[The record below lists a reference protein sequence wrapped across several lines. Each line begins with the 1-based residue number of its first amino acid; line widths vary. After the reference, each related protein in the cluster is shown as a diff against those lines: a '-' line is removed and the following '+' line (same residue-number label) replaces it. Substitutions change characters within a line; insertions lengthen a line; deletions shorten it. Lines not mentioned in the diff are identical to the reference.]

1 MSVHGEKA
9 ALNSVLPSVRLSAVL
24 LMSLMILTMIF
35 SLLPILFTSVSAVS
49 LGIIPAVRV
58 PTAVSVCFSVRSSVS
73 PALFSLLL
81 LSPVEFPQILSVR
94 LYKTVGRAADK
105 IGSVR
110 FL

>member
-1 MSVHGEKA
+1 
-9 ALNSVLPSVRLSAVL
+9 
-24 LMSLMILTMIF
+24 MSLMILILTMIF
-35 SLLPILFTSVSAVS
+35 SLLPILFTSVSTVS

-58 PTAVSVCFSVRSSVS
+58 PTAAYVSFSVRSAVS

-81 LSPVEFPQILSVR
+81 LAFVEFSQILSVR

>member
-1 MSVHGEKA
+1 
-9 ALNSVLPSVRLSAVL
+9 
-24 LMSLMILTMIF
+24 MIF
-35 SLLPILFTSVSAVS
+35 FLSPILFTSVSAVS

-58 PTAVSVCFSVRSSVS
+58 PTAASVSFSVRSAVS

-81 LSPVEFPQILSVR
+81 LSLVEFSQILSIR

-105 IGSVR
+105 IGAVR